1 MTVNNQELISANC
14 LKNKP
19 VNARRWNWRSINYCL
34 YLGIA
39 LSIFSYLIIANSL
52 AAQTFALRD
61 YKKQLAGLKQNQ
73 ADLQDQITQLSSYNY
88 LQGQIKSLNM
98 VPVDRLSYAITDQ
111 DFLAK
116 K

>member
-1 MTVNNQELISANC
+1 MTVNNQELVSTNC
-14 LKNKP
+14 SKNKP
-19 VNARRWNWRSINYCL
+19 DHARRLNWRSINYCL
-34 YLGIA
+34 WSGMA
-39 LSIFSYLIIANSL
+39 LSILLYLIIANSL
-52 AAQTFALRD
+52 ATQTFALRD
-61 YKKQLAGLKQNQ
+61 YKNQLAGLKQDQ

-88 LQGQIKSLNM
+88 LQGQIQSLNM